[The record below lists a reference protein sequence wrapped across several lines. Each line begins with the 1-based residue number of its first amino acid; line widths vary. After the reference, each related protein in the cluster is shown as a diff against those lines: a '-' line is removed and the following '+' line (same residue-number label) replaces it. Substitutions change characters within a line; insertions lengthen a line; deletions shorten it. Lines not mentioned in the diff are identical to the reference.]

1 MVQLLKYSDVLGPY
15 FFMILVVFTFA
26 CAVWLISELRKSSMK
41 NEWFVKRSRNNFKRI
56 VIH

>member
-1 MVQLLKYSDVLGPY
+1 MLQLLKYSDVLGPY

-26 CAVWLISELRKSSMK
+26 CAVWLISGLRKSSSN
-41 NEWFVKRSRNNFKRI
+41 NEWFVKRSANDYKRI